1 MMLKRNFI
9 SDDEMKMPILPDFQ
23 KKIYQKIQSQT
34 FEFYLYDEI
43 EDPMDYIE
51 LLQVLDSAGPNDTVI
66 IHINSVGG
74 RLDIALQIRNSI
86 VNSEATVVASL
97 DGNCYSAATI
107 IALSCK
113 SINVT
118 HSCLFMIH
126 TYSHVLYGKENE
138 TKSQKEASDRLWQ
151 KVVDEVYSGFLTD
164 EEISSVRAGTDI
176 WLTSDDMVPRLTA
189 LKEKNEERESE
200 FIENASTM
208 MDDES
213 LDATIEALS
222 AQLEILK
229 KEKKK
234 RIKPVEKK
242 PAAKKKKAND

>member
-1 MMLKRNFI
+1 MMINKNFFSEEELKL
-9 SDDEMKMPILPDFQ
+9 PILPESQKKLFQ
-23 KKIYQKIQSQT
+23 KVQSQS

-43 EDPMDYIE
+43 EDPMDYID
-51 LLQVLDSAGPNDTVI
+51 LLQVLDNAGPNDTVI

-86 VNSEATVVASL
+86 VNSEATVIASL
-97 DGNCYSAATI
+97 DGSCYSAATI

-118 HSCLFMIH
+118 PSCLFMIH
-126 TYSHVLYGKENE
+126 TYSHLLYGKENE

-176 WLTSDDMVPRLTA
+176 WLTSDEMVPRLTA
-189 LKEKNEERESE
+189 LKEKNEQRENE
-200 FIENASTM
+200 YIENATSM

-213 LDATIEALS
+213 LDATIDALS

-242 PAAKKKKAND
+242 QKKKAND